1 MFLITRQI
9 ILQLLKRNQGGAGE
23 GNKNKKP
30 HLRICAKGLDWYRD
44 KILIFR

>member
-1 MFLITRQI
+1 MFLRTRQI

-23 GNKNKKP
+23 GNTP